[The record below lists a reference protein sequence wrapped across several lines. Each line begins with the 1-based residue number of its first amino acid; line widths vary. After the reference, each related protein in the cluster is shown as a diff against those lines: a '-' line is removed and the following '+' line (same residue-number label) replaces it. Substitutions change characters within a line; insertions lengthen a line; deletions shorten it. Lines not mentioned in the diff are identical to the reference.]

1 MYYTYKLNTCV
12 YIILHNNFACVCRK
26 IRTNIYYDVKPTT
39 LYEAQA
45 CECKP
50 ESGCGDDCINR
61 MVFSECSPQLCP
73 CGEKCENQKI
83 QKHEWSPGLQRF
95 MTEDKG
101 WGVRTQQ
108 AIKSGDFILEYVGE
122 VVSEREFKS
131 RMATRYD
138 SICVYKSNIGKYY

>member
-1 MYYTYKLNTCV
+1 
-12 YIILHNNFACVCRK
+12 
-26 IRTNIYYDVKPTT
+26 
-39 LYEAQA
+39 
-45 CECKP
+45 
-50 ESGCGDDCINR
+50 

-83 QKHEWSPGLQRF
+83 QKHEWAPGLQKF

-108 AIKSGDFILEYVGE
+108 SIKSGVFILEYVGE

-131 RMATRYD
+131 RMATRYVD
-138 SICVYKSNIGKYY
+138 KQERSLDILTRMYAMRTSLPKM

>member
-1 MYYTYKLNTCV
+1 MCMNIFYR
-12 YIILHNNFACVCRK
+12 CRK
-26 IRTNIYYDVKPTT
+26 IRTNVYFDVKPTT

-83 QKHEWSPGLQRF
+83 QKHEWAPALQKF

-108 AIKSGDFILEYVGE
+108 SIKSGVFILEYVGE

-131 RMATRYD
+131 RMATRY
-138 SICVYKSNIGKYY
+138 ISNVHHIFTLYM

>member
-1 MYYTYKLNTCV
+1 M
-12 YIILHNNFACVCRK
+12 
-26 IRTNIYYDVKPTT
+26 
-39 LYEAQA
+39 YEAQA

-61 MVFSECSPQLCP
+61 MVFSECSSQFCP

-138 SICVYKSNIGKYY
+138 LHET

>member
-1 MYYTYKLNTCV
+1 
-12 YIILHNNFACVCRK
+12 
-26 IRTNIYYDVKPTT
+26 
-39 LYEAQA
+39 
-45 CECKP
+45 
-50 ESGCGDDCINR
+50 
-61 MVFSECSPQLCP
+61 
-73 CGEKCENQKI
+73 
-83 QKHEWSPGLQRF
+83 

-138 SICVYKSNIGKYY
+138 WFRHYYVSNQFLSFLFFSHSYEIHKSKMKMYKTIGTPTIRITTACIWMVV

>member
-1 MYYTYKLNTCV
+1 MNV
-12 YIILHNNFACVCRK
+12 
-26 IRTNIYYDVKPTT
+26 YYDVKPTT
-39 LYEAQA
+39 LYESQA

-61 MVFSECSPQLCP
+61 MVLSECSPQLCP
-73 CGEKCENQKI
+73 CGDKCANQKI
-83 QKHEWSPGLQRF
+83 QKHEWSPGLQKF

-108 AIKSGDFILEYVGE
+108 AIKSGVFILEYVGE

-131 RMATRYD
+131 RMATRY
-138 SICVYKSNIGKYY
+138 IIVMRGTREKKYANVTLFHLIAY

>member
-1 MYYTYKLNTCV
+1 
-12 YIILHNNFACVCRK
+12 
-26 IRTNIYYDVKPTT
+26 
-39 LYEAQA
+39 
-45 CECKP
+45 
-50 ESGCGDDCINR
+50 

-73 CGEKCENQKI
+73 CSDKCENQKI
-83 QKHEWSPGLQRF
+83 QKHEWAPGLQRF

-138 SICVYKSNIGKYY
+138 SFLVYTRYQIVKNFFILVIKFTKIYLEKFIKV

>member
-1 MYYTYKLNTCV
+1 MTAFFY
-12 YIILHNNFACVCRK
+12 RK

-73 CGEKCENQKI
+73 CGDKCENQKI

-131 RMATRYD
+131 RMATR
-138 SICVYKSNIGKYY
+138 

>member
-1 MYYTYKLNTCV
+1 MCV
-12 YIILHNNFACVCRK
+12 YIILHNNFASVCRK

-138 SICVYKSNIGKYY
+138 SFMQIKFK